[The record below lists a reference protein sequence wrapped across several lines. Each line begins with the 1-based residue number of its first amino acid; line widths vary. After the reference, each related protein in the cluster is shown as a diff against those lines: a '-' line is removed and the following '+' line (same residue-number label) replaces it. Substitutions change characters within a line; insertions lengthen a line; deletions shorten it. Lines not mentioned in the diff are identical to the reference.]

1 MKANRILFPII
12 SIVLL
17 LLIIITLYYLLWKL
31 ILEPNPVI
39 REFFDLGPL
48 KSSSSRITA
57 TVHGRRSSRDT
68 DVVSNNMGRS
78 TSTIGRTTTTTT
90 IRGIS

>member
-48 KSSSSRITA
+48 KPSSSRVTS
-57 TVHGRRSSRDT
+57 TVHGRRSRDA

-78 TSTIGRTTTTTT
+78 TRGRTTTTT